1 MRTTQ
6 EFSEWSYSSLL
17 SKIKRFVLDLSSTK
31 EIEALSTIYEQDSN
45 SSSKFKAIII
55 IKDKEV

>member
-1 MRTTQ
+1 MRTIQ

-31 EIEALSTIYEQDSN
+31 ELEALSTIYEQDSN

>member
-1 MRTTQ
+1 MRTIQ

-45 SSSKFKAIII
+45 SCSKFKAIII